1 MFKDLNLDEEVQ
13 KIIQKAKEKLES
25 SREPEYKV
33 KTIFIADL
41 VGATAGKERFGHEK
55 GMNRCHYHN
64 TISAE
69 TVKRFKGTVIKFIG
83 DAVLAEFHNNLDA
96 VMAAV
101 VFRAA
106 LESLRLPGDEFQVP
120 VETRIT
126 LTGGEVE
133 ELDIEPGYDIGGQ
146 VVDKAARLQE
156 LASTGQILAEV
167 GVIDSIRL
175 RLKQIPF
182 LKIPGN
188 TDVSEIK
195 LKGLKE
201 SVRVVEITTIDKPF
215 RYPPSSAGHYISSLL
230 DGVSHS
236 NSRVWLW
243 LRNMKSR
250 SERQEMGLL
259 QDRLVESQKRGVK
272 VCILHNGWDV
282 DSLKTAAEMEEL
294 GLKVR
299 FCETYVDY
307 SIHLVD
313 RNVIIFG
320 SKKHDTFFMKNEHRK
335 MISYHINSAIASNFQ
350 AKWAESIS
358 SRLQVARIL
367 DKTFRNAGSKIQRDE
382 IIDHVY
388 DSFGIDK
395 GTFFDGFTLLFG
407 FIRKIRFIF
416 VVGKPGTGKTSIR
429 LQLALELENRL
440 GAKTKSF
447 DESDLL
453 KEMFKMDSDG
463 ERFTPQCGGGFIVKN
478 PDLLT
483 EVLENISIE
492 CLSTTDTHITSL
504 IEFERRGYYEAF
516 SSLDSKILEKAV
528 VIHVTCDKEMIY
540 KRLKARAKA
549 GVPNVTKE
557 VIEDPYKG
565 EDVPRVCKEMGIP
578 FIEIDNSESLDE
590 LEDKV
595 EMIINWLKSIADGIY
610 Q

>member
-1 MFKDLNLDEEVQ
+1 MFKDLNLDQEVQ

-25 SREPEYKV
+25 SREPNYKV

-41 VGATAGKERFGHEK
+41 VGATAGKERFGHKK

-64 TISAE
+64 TIAAE
-69 TVKRFKGTVIKFIG
+69 TVKRFNGTVIKFIG
-83 DAVLAEFHNNLDA
+83 DAVLAEFHDNLNA

-120 VETRIT
+120 IETRVT
-126 LTGGEVE
+126 LTNGAVE
-133 ELDIEPGYDIGGQ
+133 ELDIESGYDIGGQ

-175 RLKQIPF
+175 MLEQVPF

-188 TDVSEIK
+188 TDTSEIK

-201 SVRVVEITTIDKPF
+201 PVRVVEITTIDKPF
-215 RYPPSSAGHYISSLL
+215 GYPPSSPGHYISNLL

-236 NSRVWLW
+236 NSRIWLW

-259 QDRLVESQKRGVK
+259 QDRLVEAQKRGVK
-272 VCILHNGWDV
+272 VCILHNGWDAE
-282 DSLKTAAEMEEL
+282 SLRTAAEMEES

-299 FCETYVDY
+299 FCETYGDY
-307 SIHLVD
+307 SIHLLD

-320 SKKHDTFFMKNEHRK
+320 SKKQDTFFMKNEQRK
-335 MISYHINSAIASNFQ
+335 MISYHVNSAIAADFQ
-350 AKWAESIS
+350 LRWTGSIS
-358 SRLQVARIL
+358 SRLQMAKIL
-367 DKTFRNAGSKIQRDE
+367 DTTFKNIGAKIERDE
-382 IIDHVY
+382 IIDHLH

-395 GTFFDGFTLLFG
+395 GTFFEGLSVLLG
-407 FIRKIRFIF
+407 FIRKIRCIFI
-416 VVGKPGTGKTSIR
+416 VGKPGTGKTSIR
-429 LQLALELENRL
+429 LRLAMELENSL

-447 DESDLL
+447 DDNDRL
-453 KEMFKMDSDG
+453 KEMFKMDFNG
-463 ERFTPQCGGGFIVKN
+463 QRFIPQCGGGFIVKD
-478 PDLLT
+478 PDLLA
-483 EVLENISIE
+483 EVLKNISFE
-492 CLSTTDTHITSL
+492 CVSTTGTHITSL
-504 IEFERRGYYEAF
+504 IEFERGSYSEAF
-516 SSLDSKILEKAV
+516 ASFDSKILEKTV

-540 KRLKARAKA
+540 KRLQSRAKA
-549 GVPNVTKE
+549 GGANVTKE
-557 VIEDPYKG
+557 VMEKFYKEDDAPG
-565 EDVPRVCKEMGIP
+565 VCKERGIP
-578 FIEIDNSESLDE
+578 CIEVDNNGSINELDA
-590 LEDKV
+590 KV
-595 EMIINWLKSIADGIY
+595 EIIINRLKSLADEIY